1 MIKFVLMNV
10 SPDIAT
16 ELLKGNIGNRKL
28 ADRTVEVLA
37 RDMASGE
44 WRLTHQCVAVSEA
57 GTLIDG
63 QHRLTAVV
71 TSGTTVPMYV
81 AYYSGDDTA
90 MALPID
96 LHRKRSHTDILKC
109 NPRHAEIAN
118 TFAWLVSQ
126 RQATTSEAARIISA
140 MEPHI
145 SRLHEYVSERP
156 KSRGAAGA
164 RSAIVYRMASDPAN
178 ADTYLSM
185 YRAFCLLHF
194 DDLNTSLMSLIRSL
208 DGDDGRFNGAH
219 GRTEL
224 FVRIVYAFDLSH
236 TDRKLIRVTEDV
248 KTETLA
254 KARIV
259 LTKMIAN

>member
-10 SPDIAT
+10 SPEIAT
-16 ELLKGNIGNRKL
+16 ELLKGNIDNRKL
-28 ADRTVEVLA
+28 SGRTVEILA
-37 RDMASGE
+37 RDMANGG

-71 TSGTTVPMYV
+71 ASGQTVPMYV

-90 MALPID
+90 MFLPID
-96 LHRKRSHTDILKC
+96 LHKKRSHTDILKC

-118 TFAWLVSQ
+118 TFAWILNQ
-126 RQATTSEAARIISA
+126 RAATTAEAARLIAA

-164 RSAIVYRMASDPAN
+164 RSAIVYRMATDPAN
-178 ADTYLSM
+178 ADTYLEL

-194 DDLNTSLMSLIRSL
+194 DDLNLSIMSLIRSL
-208 DGDDGRFNGAH
+208 DGDDGRFNGAQ

-236 TDRKLIRVTEDV
+236 TDRKLIRITDDV
-248 KTETLA
+248 KAETLA
-254 KARIV
+254 KARIA
-259 LTKMIAN
+259 LAKITTA